1 MIMNNTESINEK
13 IIQNMIEI
21 TDFDAPELDVY
32 ARLTEAQ
39 LLNKDHPE
47 DGLFIAESPKVIS
60 RALDGGYELVSVL
73 VEKKQVLEDAETIAV
88 LGKCGNVPVYTA
100 EFEVLT
106 KLTGFK
112 LTRGMLCAMKRRRLP
127 SLQEICNGCDR
138 IAVLENVMNP
148 TNVGAI
154 FRSAAALHMDAVI
167 LTGGCS
173 NPLYRRASRVS
184 MGTVFQIPWTFV
196 DNSVI
201 WPEEGMKILRELGFK
216 TAAMALK
223 EDSASIDDPEL
234 MKEDKLAVILGTE
247 GDGLAPETIADCDYT
262 VMIPMS
268 HGVDSLNV
276 AAASAV
282 AFWQLGKR

>member
-1 MIMNNTESINEK
+1 MNNTESINEK

-127 SLQEICNGCDR
+127 GLQEICNGCDR

-201 WPEEGMKILRELGFK
+201 WPEEGTKILRELGFK

>member
-1 MIMNNTESINEK
+1 MNNIESINEK

-112 LTRGMLCAMKRRRLP
+112 LTRGMLCAMKRRKLP
-127 SLQEICNGCDR
+127 GLQEICNGCDR

-184 MGTVFQIPWTFV
+184 MGTVFRIPWTFV